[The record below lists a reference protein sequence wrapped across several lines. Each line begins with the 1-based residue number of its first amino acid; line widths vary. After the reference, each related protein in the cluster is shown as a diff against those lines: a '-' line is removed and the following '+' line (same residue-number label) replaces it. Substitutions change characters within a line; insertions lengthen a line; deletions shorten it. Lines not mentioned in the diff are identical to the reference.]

1 MGGFKNSLSLNMFLK
16 LRKKVRDLPPTVGY
30 VTGTPTAT
38 LYATG
43 LPVRWPAKQGDLLL
57 ADKADLQM

>member
-1 MGGFKNSLSLNMFLK
+1 MFLK
-16 LRKKVRDLPPTVGY
+16 LRKKVRDLPPTVAVGY

-43 LPVRWPAKQGDLLL
+43 LPVRWTAKQGDLLL
-57 ADKADLQM
+57 ADKADLKM